1 MRKKTAKKYVKLM
14 VKERVVSPFTVKSSL
29 AGS

>member
-14 VKERVVSPFTVKSSL
+14 VKETVMSYFASGSSL